1 MPGRALLRTALLL
14 WLAQPTLQGGTGY
27 KPQNGGLGQ
36 MLIPSKGYGHGP
48 QNANTY
54 QLNTKAQGYGPAAPQ
69 PNGNGAKGY
78 GAAQAAG
85 NRGKPSGPYKGY
97 GAVPAA
103 LGNGNGARP
112 NGPYTGYGAVPAALG
127 NGAKPNGPY
136 KGYGAAPASLGN
148 GNGAKPNGYGNN
160 GNLPNGY
167 GPAPVASKGR
177 GPKHSG
183 YGASPF
189 TSNGQKA
196 KPNPNG
202 GYGSKPN
209 KPGYGAQPSYG
220 GFGAGMRIAPQMAY
234 KGRGGYGQGNGY
246 DQADSSF
253 AGYRNGPASYPQ
265 SGGSLGGGYLNGA
278 KAAKPGYGGGPLA
291 QSGGAAKP
299 NGYGPVAG
307 GPNAQGAKPAG
318 YGGTKGPK
326 AGYAGYP
333 NGAGIKGPKPGYG
346 GLPTGYGQRSNGYG
360 GYPNAGAKAPKPGY
374 GVGAGNGGA
383 SNGQGAKPNG
393 YGPVANGN
401 EKGPK
406 GKSLSPEAPSL
417 PSVTGYTK
425 GVAQPAKPE
434 PTIGV
439 PTALPPT
446 KRMPLMSN
454 WKGPKPQ
461 VPQGYPSQPIVQEQ
475 APVNLQNKAPKP
487 EQYVPQGQAPF
498 PVLAPLIPQG
508 KGPKPATQIAP
519 EIPQGNPQKPV
530 APALLPF
537 TQPEKAPKPVA
548 QDQQLVAPVYPQ
560 GNGPKPVA
568 LQPAAPQGK
577 GPKPVAPGLEIPQT
591 KDPKPVAPEPDAP
604 QTAGL
609 PLALEPTPATPQMK
623 GPKVANPDCGLGVSG
638 QWTKLPS
645 PGYGPGPWYPNSR
658 GAKAS
663 KPGPGYGPKLKQPGY
678 INPGAGYGYGNGGA
692 GQLPYNGAPIIRARL
707 DAGTSPIEPQTAELG
722 PEVKSGREYG
732 GPYGAQPMGL
742 GSEGKPQVRYGIGGL
757 LFSGS
762 PRGYNSNPYG
772 KYGNPDAASPYG
784 SKAAGNYNPL
794 EFNANPKSAGKYSM
808 GGSPYTASTSDSG
821 KYGPYGGQQLG
832 LQALAGN
839 SGKYGQSVGPYAP
852 EPISLGG
859 DAKSSGKYGNPSL
872 PFEALGPV
880 TDGQSI
886 DQPVLQYEAPAID
899 GLKSVDQFGDG
910 EVQPQ
915 PIAPLLDDRVGE
927 GPASYI
933 KGGVRAEVSL
943 ENPAFSPVDTP
954 TEAATP
960 QHIPVQQNLKGPQL
974 PQSWSGGKEPK
985 HDLKGFFGNGY
996 HG

>member
-1 MPGRALLRTALLL
+1 
-14 WLAQPTLQGGTGY
+14 
-27 KPQNGGLGQ
+27 

-48 QNANTY
+48 QNANAY
-54 QLNTKAQGYGPAAPQ
+54 QPNTKAQGYGPAAPQ

-78 GAAQAAG
+78 G
-85 NRGKPSGPYKGY
+85 
-97 GAVPAA
+97 
-103 LGNGNGARP
+103 
-112 NGPYTGYGAVPAALG
+112 
-127 NGAKPNGPY
+127 
-136 KGYGAAPASLGN
+136 
-148 GNGAKPNGYGNN
+148 
-160 GNLPNGY
+160 
-167 GPAPVASKGR
+167 PAPVASKGR
-177 GPKHSG
+177 GPKH
-183 YGASPF
+183 
-189 TSNGQKA
+189 N
-196 KPNPNG
+196 
-202 GYGSKPN
+202 
-209 KPGYGAQPSYG
+209 
-220 GFGAGMRIAPQMAY
+220 
-234 KGRGGYGQGNGY
+234 
-246 DQADSSF
+246 
-253 AGYRNGPASYPQ
+253 
-265 SGGSLGGGYLNGA
+265 
-278 KAAKPGYGGGPLA
+278 GYGGGPLA

-299 NGYGPVAG
+299 N
-307 GPNAQGAKPAG
+307 G

-360 GYPNAGAKAPKPGY
+360 GYPNGGAKAPKPGY
-374 GVGAGNGGA
+374 GVGAGVGNGGP

-446 KRMPLMSN
+446 KRMPLMSS

-461 VPQGYPSQPIVQEQ
+461 VPQGYPSKPIVQEQ

-487 EQYVPQGQAPF
+487 EQYVTQGQAPF
-498 PVLAPLIPQG
+498 PELAPLIPQG
-508 KGPKPATQIAP
+508 KGPKPATQLAP

-568 LQPAAPQGK
+568 SQPAVPQGK
-577 GPKPVAPGLEIPQT
+577 GPKPVAPVLEIPQT
-591 KDPKPVAPEPDAP
+591 KDPKPVAPEPDAL

-609 PLALEPTPATPQMK
+609 PLTLEPTPAMPQMK
-623 GPKVANPDCGLGVSG
+623 GPKVAN
-638 QWTKLPS
+638 
-645 PGYGPGPWYPNSR
+645 
-658 GAKAS
+658 
-663 KPGPGYGPKLKQPGY
+663 PGPGYGPKLKQPGY
-678 INPGAGYGYGNGGA
+678 VNPGAGYGYGNGGA
-692 GQLPYNGAPIIRARL
+692 GQLPYNGAPIIPARL
-707 DAGTSPIEPQTAELG
+707 D
-722 PEVKSGREYG
+722 G

-757 LFSGS
+757 LFGGS
-762 PRGYNSNPYG
+762 PTGYNSNPYG

-832 LQALAGN
+832 LQAVAGN
-839 SGKYGQSVGPYAP
+839 SGKYGQSVGPYDP

-927 GPASYI
+927 A
-933 KGGVRAEVSL
+933 VSL

-974 PQSWSGGKEPK
+974 PQSWTGGKELT